1 MWRTV
6 WRYLRYWPTSWL
18 GVPVGMA
25 LSFATGMLIGV
36 VVLDRAASDAVPLS
50 VALAVGSGLAQ
61 AYGVLWP
68 KQPRRPAWP
77 QNPPPPGRPD

>member
-1 MWRTV
+1 
-6 WRYLRYWPTSWL
+6 
-18 GVPVGMA
+18 
-25 LSFATGMLIGV
+25 MLIGV